1 MLKDSSMLYEN
12 DSEFVY
18 DTLVYDTQF
27 LITSKT

>member
-12 DSEFVY
+12 DSEFVH